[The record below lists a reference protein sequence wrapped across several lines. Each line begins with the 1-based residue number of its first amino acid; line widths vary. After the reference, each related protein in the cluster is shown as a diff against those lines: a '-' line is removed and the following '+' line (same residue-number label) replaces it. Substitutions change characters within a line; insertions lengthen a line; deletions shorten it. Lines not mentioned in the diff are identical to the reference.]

1 MHVNGCFS
9 LAKNKEESNSF
20 YKLLNEHH
28 NSIKFTIKHEQNN
41 GCNTLV
47 NWRKNKIFGL
57 SILLFQ

>member
-28 NSIKFTIKHEQNN
+28 NSIKFTIEHEQNN
-41 GCNTLV
+41 GCNTLL
-47 NWRKNKIFGL
+47 NWRKNKIL
-57 SILLFQ
+57 DL